1 MGMMRLLFPKWF
13 AATEAEQSAPYNFE
27 QERYK
32 SEMSLYEFKQKLELK
47 QYKEMTR
54 TRLAHELH
62 YCFVKDENHTEN
74 ITLMP
79 EAIKMTFQYYNS
91 SSPDM
96 PYTVMMHDQPD
107 WYEEKIYGARTTARN
122 WVNIGGNVSIL
133 PALEYALTE
142 FIESIERNK
151 QQ

>member
-1 MGMMRLLFPKWF
+1 MLRLLFPKWF
-13 AATEAEQSAPYNFE
+13 AATEAEQSAPYDFAK
-27 QERYK
+27 ERFK
-32 SEMSLYEFKQKLELK
+32 AEESLYEFSRKLELK

-54 TRLAHELH
+54 KRLAHTLH
-62 YCFVKDENHTEN
+62 ICWLNDENHTEN

-79 EAIKMTFQYYNS
+79 EAIKMTFQYHNS

-96 PYTVMMHDQPD
+96 PFTVMMHDRPD
-107 WYEEKIYGARTTARN
+107 WHEDKIYGARTTARN
-122 WVNIGGNVSIL
+122 WVNIGGNVPIL

-142 FIESIERNK
+142 FIENIERNK

>member
-1 MGMMRLLFPKWF
+1 MMRLLFPKWF
-13 AATEAEQSAPYNFE
+13 AATEAEQPAPYNFE

-32 SEMSLYEFKQKLELK
+32 SEMSLYEFTRKLELK

-54 TRLAHELH
+54 TRLAHMLH
-62 YCFVKDENHTEN
+62 YLFVKDENHKEN

-79 EAIKMTFQYYNS
+79 EAIKMTFEYCNS
-91 SSPDM
+91 DNAAL
-96 PYTVMMHDQPD
+96 PYMVIMHDRPD
-107 WYEEKIYGARTTARN
+107 WYVEKIYGARTTARN
-122 WVNIGGNVSIL
+122 WVHIGGDVPIL